1 MCIIYT
7 EEVTRCSLF
16 VDFEWFTMSNFSAKV
31 KIAVMQSSFSPLNP
45 GMDGNSNLP
54 CSFNGERQCED
65 GSCIKAVD
73 LCPEEQLMNQNTI
86 LIMIVVGLAVVI
98 FLIVL
103 YCFQQR
109 QRDGQRRPG
118 SGRET
123 SHLDEEDN
131 ASLYMPPPSYD
142 EVVTT
147 DLYPP
152 TPQMRLAR
160 GRMSSS
166 EEPPMTPPPNYDIAL
181 TILARSHE
189 SVMGKAPVMRRKSS
203 CVSRRSISVDN
214 VTNREAA
221 SPSVNTDVTTLVE
234 QDSSSCDKTTIEVIS
249 DS

>member
-1 MCIIYT
+1 MNT
-7 EEVTRCSLF
+7 T
-16 VDFEWFTMSNFSAKV
+16 TKV
-31 KIAVMQSSFSPLNP
+31 KVMQKVGTASTSMIPRMEIHSSP
-45 GMDGNSNLP
+45 P

-65 GSCIKAVD
+65 GSCIQAVD

-109 QRDGQRRPG
+109 QREGNRRPG
-118 SGRET
+118 SFTEANGD
-123 SHLDEEDN
+123 DEDH
-131 ASLYMPPPSYD
+131 ASLYMPPPTYE

-160 GRMSSS
+160 GRITST
-166 EEPPMTPPPNYDIAL
+166 EEPPMTPPPNYDVAL

-189 SVMGKAPVMRRKSS
+189 SVFGKIPFIRRKSS
-203 CVSRRSISVDN
+203 CVSRRSFSVDN
-214 VTNREAA
+214 VNNVELA
-221 SPSVNTDVTTLVE
+221 PPPVNANVTTIAE
-234 QDSSSCDKTTIEVIS
+234 QDSSSCDKNTIEVIS
-249 DS
+249 DR